1 MGLPAT
7 TSARLLL
14 VFLNG
19 IKQSREGDFEIR
31 DRYVRFTFKIMAQ
44 DQLSIVGLGHV
55 GLEGALDL
63 WEFETRVPYCY
74 EPHEWFD
81 PTDFH
86 DPAVKKLE
94 APPATV
100 TQL

>member
-7 TSARLLL
+7 NPARL

-19 IKQSREGDFEIR
+19 IKQARDGDFEIQ
-31 DRYVRFTFKIMAQ
+31 DRYLRFTFKIVAQ
-44 DQLSIVGLGHV
+44 DHLSIVGV
-55 GLEGALDL
+55 GPDPWG
-63 WEFETRVPYCY
+63 FETRVLYCY